1 MLWTISQVRLRMF
14 VFCVLVIIEN
24 ASSRLVAARGG
35 KKGRFHLFDRDV
47 ILSPEKDLRAAVGMD
62 RHLRDQQA
70 PCLFIPNLY

>member
-35 KKGRFHLFDRDV
+35 KKGRFCSFDCDA
-47 ILSPEKDLRAAVGMD
+47 ILSPEKELGAAVRVD
-62 RHLRDQQA
+62 LHLRDQQA
-70 PCLFIPNLY
+70 P